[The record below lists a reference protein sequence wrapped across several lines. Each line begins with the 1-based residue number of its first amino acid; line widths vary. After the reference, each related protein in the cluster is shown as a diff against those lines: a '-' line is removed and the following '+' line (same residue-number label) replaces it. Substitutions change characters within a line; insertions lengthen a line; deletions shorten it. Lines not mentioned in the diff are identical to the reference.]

1 MSVALAATM
10 TAMAFTGCGNK
21 SSAKLNDGSFKE
33 VDASTLEFPLK
44 EKATL
49 TEQLVIRQIQN
60 LNRIRE
66 RFLKD
71 FRKRR
76 M

>member
-1 MSVALAATM
+1 MKKRTKKVWKRTAAMALAV
-10 TAMAFTGCGNK
+10 AMAATTVTGCGNK

-49 TEQLVIRQIQN
+49 TGN
-60 LNRIRE
+60 PC
-66 RFLKD
+66 KY
-71 FRKRR
+71 
-76 M
+76 